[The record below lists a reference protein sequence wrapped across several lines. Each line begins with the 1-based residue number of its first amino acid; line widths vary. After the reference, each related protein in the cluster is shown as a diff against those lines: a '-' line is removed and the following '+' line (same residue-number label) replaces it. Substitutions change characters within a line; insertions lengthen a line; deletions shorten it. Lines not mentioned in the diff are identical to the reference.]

1 LKKIFYNIF
10 CLSVLKDSLKNR
22 VCESLT
28 FEFRKVF
35 WVPLF
40 LNVSIKH
47 RVEATPKLFK
57 TYRLIE
63 HKRVLRLH
71 WDHYRPGESC
81 EPRRATASL
90 LELISAKIKR

>member
-1 LKKIFYNIF
+1 MDLTPKK
-10 CLSVLKDSLKNR
+10 VLGPFKSM
-22 VCESLT
+22 
-28 FEFRKVF
+28 
-35 WVPLF
+35 
-40 LNVSIKH
+40 NVSIKH

-90 LELISAKIKR
+90 LELILAKIQSSKSV